1 MNEDLDMRAGS
12 VGVIP
17 STMKVDR
24 KLISRFSCEEFYSPS
39 KGKAKI
45 GESGHVEG

>member
-1 MNEDLDMRAGS
+1 LGTDQGSKVDAGVEEDAMNEDLDMRAGS

-24 KLISRFSCEEFYSPS
+24 KLISKFSL
-39 KGKAKI
+39 
-45 GESGHVEG
+45 